1 MQLTDIGV
9 NLTHPSLNEQC
20 AAVLDRAYAAGVM
33 QLLLTGTSLAESE
46 QAMLLCEKHDESQ
59 QRLFSTAGIHPHDAS
74 SWNGDSANQLKALL
88 AHERVRAVGEC
99 GLDFNRDFSPRPQQE
114 RVLEEHLALAVELQL
129 PVFLHERDADQ
140 RLVEILREYRDKL
153 PAAVVHCF
161 TGQKRALFNYLDLDL
176 HIGITGWICDER
188 RGTHLQPLVREI
200 PQGRLMLES
209 DAPFLLPRS
218 LRPKPKNGRNEPAY
232 LIETLKTVA
241 EHRAESLEQVAAH
254 TTATAQAFFR
264 LPTLKVTAT
273 AEQP

>member
-9 NLTHPSLNEQC
+9 NLTHPSLAEQC

-33 QLLLTGTSLAESE
+33 QLLLTGTSLEGSE
-46 QAMLLCEKHDESQ
+46 QALQICETQDESQ

-74 SWNGDSANQLKALL
+74 SWSADSAAQLKAILS
-88 AHERVRAVGEC
+88 HERVRAVGEC
-99 GLDFNRDFSPRPQQE
+99 GLDFNRDFSPRSQQE
-114 RVLEEHLALAVELQL
+114 KVLEEHLALAVDLQL

-140 RLVEILREYRDKL
+140 RLLEILRDYRDKL

-161 TGQKRALFNYLDLDL
+161 TGEKRALFNYLDMDL

-209 DAPFLLPRS
+209 DAPFLLPRT

-241 EHRAESLEQVAAH
+241 EHRAEPIEQVAAH

-264 LPTLKVTAT
+264 LPRITAT
-273 AEQP
+273 DAPH